1 MTAKKTYDL
10 VIIGAGSIGVP
21 VALQARR
28 EGMSTLVIDGRAS
41 PGQGDAKT
49 AIGGVRATHS
59 DPAKIR
65 VCLRSIKIFSEWKE
79 REGVDLGWRKGG
91 YLFPVYNEE
100 HERTLKGLLEVQ
112 KAQGLN
118 IEWIDPDRV
127 AELVPGIRGD
137 GLRGGTFSPDD
148 GNLSPLRC
156 SSAFSSAA
164 LREGAEFKFNENV
177 TGIDVSKGKVTAV
190 VTDKGRYSCKNVLN
204 AAGAN
209 AAEVGMFV
217 GIDLPVYPDSHE
229 AGITEPVERLFDPLI
244 VDIRSTP
251 GSKNCYFYQNSENR
265 VIFCLTPDPLYPGTN
280 RESTASFLPCISKK
294 MIDLLPKLAN
304 IRVRRVWRGCY
315 PQTPDGMPIV
325 GSAQEVEGYHYAV
338 GLCGQGFMLGPGLA
352 EDVVSIIKDG
362 KPLTDEEVF
371 KSFGLDRDFSGAE
384 ALR

>member
-1 MTAKKTYDL
+1 MTAKKAYDL
-10 VIIGAGSIGVP
+10 IIIGAGSVGVP
-21 VALQARR
+21 VALNARR
-28 EGMSTLVIDGRAS
+28 AGLSTLVIDGRPS

-65 VCLRSIKIFSEWKE
+65 VCLRSIKVFSEWKE
-79 REGVDLGWRKGG
+79 SEGVDVGWQKGG
-91 YLFPVYNEE
+91 YLFPVFSEE
-100 HERTLKGLLEVQ
+100 HEWTLKGLLEVQ
-112 KAQGLN
+112 KSHGLN
-118 IEWIDPDRV
+118 IDWIGP
-127 AELVPGIRGD
+127 EHIEKLVPGICRD

-156 SSAFSSAA
+156 SSAFASAA
-164 LREGAEFKFNENV
+164 RREGAEFKFNETV
-177 TGIDVSKGKVTAV
+177 TGIDVSGGKVTSV
-190 VTDKGRYSCKNVLN
+190 MTDKGRYACKHVLN

-209 AAEVGMFV
+209 ATEVGRLV
-217 GIDLPVYPDSHE
+217 GIDLPVFPDSHE

-265 VIFCLTPDPLYPGTN
+265 IIFCLTPDPVYPGTN
-280 RESTASFLPCISKK
+280 RDSTASFLPCISKK

-304 IRVRRVWRGCY
+304 IRVRRIWRGCY
-315 PQTPDGMPIV
+315 PQTPDGMPVV
-325 GSAQEVEGYHYAV
+325 GSAKEIEGYHYAV

-362 KPLTDEEVF
+362 KPVTDEKVF
-371 KSFGLDRDFSGAE
+371 ESFSLDRDFSGAE
-384 ALR
+384 TLR